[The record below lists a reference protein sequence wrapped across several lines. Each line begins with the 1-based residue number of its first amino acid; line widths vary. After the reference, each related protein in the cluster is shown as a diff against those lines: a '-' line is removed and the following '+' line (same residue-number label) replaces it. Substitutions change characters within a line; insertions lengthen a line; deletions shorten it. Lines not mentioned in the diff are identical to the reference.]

1 VKRFFA
7 VLSLLF
13 LSAVAAAYPVYYKEQ
28 YYKLYHIHYVQYPD
42 DTIENIYYLEQAT
55 KADFCNP
62 LYALAKIEDK
72 RQWAHYRALFNMHLN
87 LKLIEQHLILGSKWD
102 KKVAYFYNEPWKREN
117 LESLE
122 TAETC
127 YKTALAY
134 WTDAKKYA
142 ALAMKDRFLNLPEV
156 QFWEDEAFRIDNG
169 KLDYADIIGDELKRL
184 AKVRADF
191 QAMDDSTY

>member
-1 VKRFFA
+1 MKRLLA
-7 VLSLLF
+7 CLSLL
-13 LSAVAAAYPVYYKEQ
+13 LASSLAVAYPVYYKEQ
-28 YYKLYHIHYVQYPD
+28 YYRLYHIHYIQYPD

-72 RQWAHYRALFNMHLN
+72 AQWARYRALFNMHLN

-127 YKTALAY
+127 YRAALEY
-134 WTDAKKYA
+134 WADAKTYA
-142 ALAMKDRFLNLPEV
+142 AEAMKSRFVNLPEV
-156 QFWEDEAFRIDNG
+156 QYWADEAFRIEKG
-169 KLDYADIIGDELKRL
+169 KLDYADIIADELKRL
-184 AKVRADF
+184 ERVRADF
-191 QAMDDSTY
+191 LAMDDSTY